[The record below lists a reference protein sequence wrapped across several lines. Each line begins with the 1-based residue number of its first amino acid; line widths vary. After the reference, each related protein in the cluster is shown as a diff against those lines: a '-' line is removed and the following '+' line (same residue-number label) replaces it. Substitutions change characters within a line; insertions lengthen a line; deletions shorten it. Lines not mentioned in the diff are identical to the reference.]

1 VAEPREHDLEE
12 GRMPFVQHLI
22 ELRDRLRNATIAF
35 AVAFIAC
42 WYFAKEIIAWLRVPS
57 DRAWMNHADV
67 LGPIPFNTFNKL
79 TEPFWVDM
87 SVAMWAGIFVSSPL
101 VFYQLWGFIAP
112 GLYKRERRI
121 GVLFSFFSAVFFVAG
136 AVFCYY
142 VVLEQLYTYLLG
154 YATQDLRPNLSIS
167 EYVDLTRSM
176 MLAFGAVFEMP
187 MLIFFL
193 SMVGLVDHKKLW
205 KFNRWFVVIAFVVGA
220 ILTPS
225 PDPITQI
232 MMALPMIVLYN
243 FSIIISWVVT
253 RNRVK
258 REAAARASEGAPPPD
273 DERRP

>member
-1 VAEPREHDLEE
+1 VADPGDQDLEE

-22 ELRDRLRNATIAF
+22 ELRSRLRNAAIAF
-35 AVAFIAC
+35 AVAFMAC
-42 WYFAKEIIAWLRVPS
+42 WFFATEIIDWLRVPS
-57 DRAWMNHADV
+57 DAAWMHHADK
-67 LGPIPFNTFNKL
+67 LGPIPINTFNKL
-79 TEPFWVDM
+79 TEPFWVQM
-87 SVAMWAGIFVSSPL
+87 SVAMWAGVFVSSPF

-121 GVLFSFFSAVFFVAG
+121 GVLFSFFSAVCFVSG

-142 VVLEQLYTYLLG
+142 VVLEQLYTYLLN
-154 YATQDLRPNLSIS
+154 YATADLQPNLSIS

-176 MLAFGAVFEMP
+176 LLAFGAVFEMP

-193 SMVGLVDHKKLW
+193 SMVGVVDHKKLW

-225 PDPITQI
+225 PDPITQL

-243 FSIIISWVVT
+243 FSIVISWMVT

-258 REAAARASEGAPPPD
+258 REAAARARDGAPPPP
-273 DERRP
+273 DERP